1 MLSLLATLLVSA
13 PLMAAPSASVTCAD
27 GPASC
32 DAAWVF
38 MGAPDA
44 DRDEPR
50 DYATP
55 AEVECPTPA
64 TGEDALGE
72 CAYEGPLDLWYRMS
86 RFAEP
91 DPGAVGTAPARR
103 SAIKI
108 SGSSYGVPH
117 DASQRTAPDAPQM
130 ALFAVPALT
139 RPTAHPISAP
149 MRAVQ
154 PRGRL
159 RLPNARPGPDAA
171 AAVVSTR
178 ARRCRVPRAPVF
190 RRGVVCEVFS
200 VT

>member
-1 MLSLLATLLVSA
+1 MLSLLATLLASA
-13 PLMAAPSASVTCAD
+13 PLIAAPSASVTCAD

-44 DRDEPR
+44 GRDEPR

-103 SAIKI
+103 AVVKI
-108 SGSSYGVPH
+108 SGSSYGAPH
-117 DASQRTAPDAPQM
+117 DASQRTAPDAPQI
-130 ALFAVPALT
+130 ALFAVPALAPIDGAPDFSPDA
-139 RPTAHPISAP
+139 RGPTARPIAP
-149 MRAVQ
+149 
-154 PRGRL
+154 PE
-159 RLPNARPGPDAA
+159 RP
-171 AAVVSTR
+171 
-178 ARRCRVPRAPVF
+178 PRA
-190 RRGVVCEVFS
+190 
-200 VT
+200 